1 MADAASI
8 TRLIAPEAKRLGYEL
23 VRVRFTGGRRATLQI
38 MAERPDGTMDV
49 DDCASLSRAI
59 SAVLDEKDPISGE
72 YTLEVSSPG
81 IDRPLTRPRDFAAY
95 QGHEA
100 KIEVEPPLDGRR
112 RFKGI
117 IARADG
123 DSVTLDTGKPGAPQE
138 FTLPF
143 SSITE
148 ARLVL
153 TDRLVAESLARRS
166 LNLHPEPQKS

>member
-8 TRLIAPEAKRLGYEL
+8 ARLITPEAKRLGYEL

-49 DDCASLSRAI
+49 DDCAALSRAI
-59 SAVLDEKDPISGE
+59 SVLLDENDPISGE

-81 IDRPLTRPRDFAAY
+81 IDRPLTRLRDFAAY

-100 KIEVEPPLDGRR
+100 KLEVEPPLDGRR

-117 IARADG
+117 IVRADADG
-123 DSVTLDTGKPGAPQE
+123 VTLDADKHGAPQE

-143 SSITE
+143 SSIVD

-153 TDRLVAESLARRS
+153 TDRLVAESLARRNANPS
-166 LNLHPEPQKS
+166 PKPQKD